1 MKGDS
6 LRLQLVGKMKLLAHL
21 LACMVGIFLMR
32 VMLPD
37 MIQYDSYV
45 VAVAAGLILWL
56 VDILVRPVVKLLT
69 LPINIL
75 TLGLFTLVINALMV
89 LLMDALVPSL
99 KMSGFFAAM
108 ILAIMVSIL
117 QVVMI
122 RIFREDH

>member
-1 MKGDS
+1 
-6 LRLQLVGKMKLLAHL
+6 MKLLAHL

-32 VMLPD
+32 VMLPG